1 MTFYIIVILSFFL
14 FLSAI
19 GISDNDLAFAKINNS
34 SSQKNIEI
42 CCTWGDSINDGELTF
57 SITNG
62 GSDLAKIVKMA
73 INDWEKALGEL
84 IQFKYTKTEEDS
96 KPDIKIDFKKDKG
109 QKVGETVTY
118 FNPTGSIDHVEISI
132 SKKANGVALDP
143 SVLEHIAKHE
153 FGHALGLG
161 HAQFPHTLMYPKV
174 DETLTEISACELDSV
189 VYANHLNS
197 NEDDKEKETFH
208 PMNADDFECK
218 EE

>member
-1 MTFYIIVILSFFL
+1 MTFYIIVIISFFL
-14 FLSAI
+14 YLSAI

-57 SITNG
+57 SIKNG

-84 IQFKYTKTEEDS
+84 IQFKYTKDEEDS

-109 QKVGETVTY
+109 NKVGKSVTY
-118 FNPTGSIDHVEISI
+118 FDTAGYIDHVEISI
-132 SKKANGVALDP
+132 SKKSDGFTLEP
-143 SVLEHIAKHE
+143 SFLEHVAKHE

-161 HAQFPHTLMYPKV
+161 HANFKESLMSSLVYHSFNK
-174 DETLTEISACELDSV
+174 ISDCEREAVREANKWKLIDNDSSPQINKIKK
-189 VYANHLNS
+189 Y
-197 NEDDKEKETFH
+197 F
-208 PMNADDFECK
+208 C
-218 EE
+218 

>member
-1 MTFYIIVILSFFL
+1 MTFYIIVILSFIL
-14 FLSAI
+14 FLSTF
-19 GISDNDLAFAKINNS
+19 GVSDNDLAFAKKDNS

-57 SITNG
+57 SKNG
-62 GSDLAKIVKMA
+62 KSDLAKIVKKA

-84 IQFKYTKTEEDS
+84 IQFKYTKDEDS
-96 KPDIKIDFKKDKG
+96 NPDIKIDFKKDKG
-109 QKVGETVTY
+109 PKVGESVTY
-118 FNPTGSIDHVEISI
+118 FDNTGSIDHVEISI
-132 SKKANGVALDP
+132 SKKSNSLTLDP

-161 HAQFPHTLMYPKV
+161 HAQFPHTLMYPNV

-197 NEDDKEKETFH
+197 NEDDKEKDNFH
-208 PMNADDFECK
+208 PMYEGDFECK

>member
-1 MTFYIIVILSFFL
+1 MTFYIIVILSFIL
-14 FLSAI
+14 FLSTI
-19 GISDNDLAFAKINNS
+19 GISDNDLAFAKKDNS

-57 SITNG
+57 SIKNG
-62 GSDLAKIVKMA
+62 KSDLAKIVKMA

-84 IQFKYTKTEEDS
+84 IQFKYTKDEDS
-96 KPDIKIDFKKDKG
+96 NPDIKIDFKKDKG
-109 QKVGETVTY
+109 PKVGESVTY
-118 FNPTGSIDHVEISI
+118 FDTTGSIDHVEISI
-132 SKKANGVALDP
+132 SKKSNSLTLDN
-143 SVLEHIAKHE
+143 SVVEHIAKHE

-161 HAQFPHTLMYPKV
+161 HAQFPHTLMYPNV

-197 NEDDKEKETFH
+197 NEDDKEKENFH
-208 PMNADDFECK
+208 PMDEDDFECK

>member
-1 MTFYIIVILSFFL
+1 M
-14 FLSAI
+14 
-19 GISDNDLAFAKINNS
+19 
-34 SSQKNIEI
+34 KNIKI
-42 CCTWGDSINDGELTF
+42 CCTWGESINDGELTF
-57 SITNG
+57 SINNG
-62 GSDLAKIVKMA
+62 KSDLAKIVKMA

-84 IQFKYTKTEEDS
+84 IQFKYTKDEDS

-109 QKVGETVTY
+109 QKVGESVTY
-118 FNPTGSIDHVEISI
+118 FDTTGSIDHVEISI
-132 SKKANGVALDP
+132 SKKANGLTLDH

-161 HAQFPHTLMYPKV
+161 HAQFPHILMYPNV

-197 NEDDKEKETFH
+197 NEDDKEKENFH
-208 PMNADDFECK
+208 PIDEDDFECK

>member
-1 MTFYIIVILSFFL
+1 LTFYIILILSFIL
-14 FLSAI
+14 FLSTF
-19 GISDNDLAFAKINNS
+19 GISDNDLAFAKKDNS

-57 SITNG
+57 SIKNG
-62 GSDLAKIVKMA
+62 KSDLAKIVKMA

-84 IQFKYTKTEEDS
+84 IQFKYTKDEDS
-96 KPDIKIDFKKDKG
+96 KPDIKIDFKKDKA
-109 QKVGETVTY
+109 QKVGESVTY
-118 FNPTGSIDHVEISI
+118 FDTTGSIDHVEISI
-132 SKKANGVALDP
+132 SKKANGRTLDH

-161 HAQFPHTLMYPKV
+161 HAQFPHTLMYPNV

-197 NEDDKEKETFH
+197 NEDDKEKENFH
-208 PMNADDFECK
+208 PIDEDDFECK

>member
-84 IQFKYTKTEEDS
+84 IQFKYTKEEEDS
-96 KPDIKIDFKKDKG
+96 KPDIKINFKKDKG
-109 QKVGETVTY
+109 NKVGKSVTFFDTAGY
-118 FNPTGSIDHVEISI
+118 IDHVEISI
-132 SKKANGVALDP
+132 SKKSDGFTLEP
-143 SVLEHIAKHE
+143 SFLEHVAKHE

-161 HAQFPHTLMYPKV
+161 HAQFPHSLMYPDV
-174 DETLTEISACELDSV
+174 DETLTKISACELDSV

-197 NEDDKEKETFH
+197 NDDEVEKEIFH
-208 PMNADDFECK
+208 PLDYDDFECK
-218 EE
+218 E

>member
-1 MTFYIIVILSFFL
+1 LTFYIIVILSFIL
-14 FLSAI
+14 FLSTF
-19 GISDNDLAFAKINNS
+19 GISDNDLAFAKKDNS

-57 SITNG
+57 SIKNG
-62 GSDLAKIVKMA
+62 KSDLAKIVKTA

-84 IQFKYTKTEEDS
+84 IQFKYTKDEDS

-109 QKVGETVTY
+109 QKVGESVTY
-118 FNPTGSIDHVEISI
+118 FDTTGSIDHVEISI
-132 SKKANGVALDP
+132 SKKANGLTLDY

-161 HAQFPHTLMYPKV
+161 HAQFPHILMYPNV

-197 NEDDKEKETFH
+197 NEDDKEKENFH
-208 PMNADDFECK
+208 PIDEDDFECK

>member
-1 MTFYIIVILSFFL
+1 
-14 FLSAI
+14 
-19 GISDNDLAFAKINNS
+19 
-34 SSQKNIEI
+34 
-42 CCTWGDSINDGELTF
+42 
-57 SITNG
+57 
-62 GSDLAKIVKMA
+62 MA

-84 IQFKYTKTEEDS
+84 IQFKYTKDEDS

-109 QKVGETVTY
+109 QKVGESVTY
-118 FNPTGSIDHVEISI
+118 FDTTGSIDHVEISI
-132 SKKANGVALDP
+132 SKKANSLTLDH

-161 HAQFPHTLMYPKV
+161 HAQFPHTLMYPNV

-197 NEDDKEKETFH
+197 IEDDKEKENFH
-208 PMNADDFECK
+208 PMDEDDFECK